1 MNESGIRPMEYKVL
15 VKPEE
20 VEEKTKGG
28 IYIPEQA
35 KDKEKFAKQEGV
47 LIAVG
52 AIAFTDPD
60 WLERPRVGDRVLY
73 DKYAGCTVK
82 GKDGEN
88 YRIINDKEIG
98 AVLV

>member
-15 VKPEE
+15 VRPEE
-20 VEEKTKGG
+20 VDEKTAGG
-28 IYIPEQA
+28 LYIPVQT

-52 AIAFTDPD
+52 AIAFTEPD
-60 WLERPRVGDRVLY
+60 WLERPKAGDRVLY
-73 DKYAGCTVK
+73 DRYAGSTVK
-82 GKDGEN
+82 GKDGVE
-88 YRIINDKEIG
+88 YRLINDKEIG

>member
-1 MNESGIRPMEYKVL
+1 MEYKVL

>member
-20 VEEKTKGG
+20 VEEKTAGG
-28 IYIPEQA
+28 IYIPVQT

-60 WLERPRVGDRVLY
+60 WLERPKVGDRILY
-73 DKYAGCTVK
+73 DRYAGCTVE
-82 GKDGEN
+82 GKDKVT
-88 YRIINDKEIG
+88 YRLISDKEIG